1 MISFQFS
8 YFSFSITVLGLA
20 SSFMQH
26 SPPPLFKQGASARVK
41 VVFFTVFSLSLLLVD
56 SRMKSLGPLRQVVG
70 TALYPLQMMALAPRD
85 ALSGV
90 SNYFAST
97 TALQNE
103 VATLKLQ
110 QIKNA
115 ENLHQNV
122 ALATENAQLR
132 RLLDLKTK
140 SNSKSLMAEI
150 LYDARD
156 EVTRKIVL
164 NRGAT
169 QGVALSQPVIDERG
183 VIGQVTRVFPLTC
196 EVTLLSDKNQAIPVQ
211 VERNGLRSVVTG
223 RGRSPFLEM
232 RVTTNA
238 DVKIGDVLVT
248 SGIDGVYPEGL
259 QVAKV
264 ARVDNKATT
273 TFETVLLSPAAGIE
287 HHKHLLILLIDTSQI
302 TPPESEDVRA
312 KKEKINRRVTR
323 DAGKDAAREGA
334 PVDFKRSETGAS
346 QAVVTA
352 APASAA
358 VVPPVT
364 PAAPATDPK
373 RKE

>member
-1 MISFQFS
+1 
-8 YFSFSITVLGLA
+8 
-20 SSFMQH
+20 MQH

-41 VVFFTVFSLSLLLVD
+41 VAFFTVFSLCLLLVD

-70 TALYPLQMMALAPRD
+70 TALYPLQMLALAPRD
-85 ALSGV
+85 AMSNM

-97 TALQNE
+97 STLQKE
-103 VATLKLQ
+103 VEALKLQ

-115 ENLHQNV
+115 ESLHQNV
-122 ALATENAQLR
+122 ALTTENTQLR
-132 RLLDLKTK
+132 RLLELKTK
-140 SNSKSLMAEI
+140 TSSKSLMAEI

-169 QGVALSQPVIDERG
+169 HGVALSQPVIDERG
-183 VIGQVTRVFPLTC
+183 VVGQVTRVFPLTC
-196 EVTLLSDKNQAIPVQ
+196 EVTLLSDKNQAIPVM

-264 ARVDNKATT
+264 AQVDNKATT
-273 TFETVLLSPAAGIE
+273 TFETVLLSPSAGIE
-287 HHKHLLILLIDTSQI
+287 HHKQLLVLLVDTSAI
-302 TPPESEDVRA
+302 APPESEDVRA
-312 KKEKINRRVTR
+312 KKEKINRRITR
-323 DAGKDAAREGA
+323 DASKDAVKDGA
-334 PVDFKRSETGAS
+334 PVDFKRVEGSAS
-346 QAVVTA
+346 QAVTSGASNA
-352 APASAA
+352 APAS
-358 VVPPVT
+358 VPAQSPLAT
-364 PAAPATDPK
+364 PASTAADAK

>member
-1 MISFQFS
+1 
-8 YFSFSITVLGLA
+8 
-20 SSFMQH
+20 MQH

-56 SRMKSLGPLRQVVG
+56 SRVKSLGPLRQVVG
-70 TALYPLQMMALAPRD
+70 TALYPLQMLALAPRD
-85 ALSGV
+85 GLSNV

-97 TALQNE
+97 AALQKE
-103 VATLKLQ
+103 VSTLKQQ
-110 QIKNA
+110 QIQNA
-115 ENLHQNV
+115 ENLHQNI

-140 SNSKSLMAEI
+140 TNSKSLTAEI

-183 VIGQVTRVFPLTC
+183 VVGQVTRVFPLTS

-264 ARVDNKATT
+264 AQVDNKATT

-287 HHKHLLILLIDTSQI
+287 HHKQLLILLVDTSAI
-302 TPPESEDVRA
+302 SPPESEDVRA

-323 DAGKDAAREGA
+323 DASKDAVKEGA
-334 PVDFKRSETGAS
+334 PVDFKRADETAS
-346 QAVVTA
+346 VTSTSTEVPA
-352 APASAA
+352 STPLTSVPPAPASSM
-358 VVPPVT
+358 
-364 PAAPATDPK
+364 K
-373 RKE
+373 RKD

>member
-1 MISFQFS
+1 
-8 YFSFSITVLGLA
+8 
-20 SSFMQH
+20 MQH

-70 TALYPLQMMALAPRD
+70 TALYPLQMLALAPRD
-85 ALSGV
+85 AI
-90 SNYFAST
+90 SNISTYFAST
-97 TALQNE
+97 TALQKE
-103 VATLKLQ
+103 VATLKQQ
-110 QIKNA
+110 QIQNA

-132 RLLDLKTK
+132 RLLELKTK
-140 SNSKSLMAEI
+140 TNSKSLMAEI

-183 VIGQVTRVFPLTC
+183 VVGQVTRVFPLTC

-223 RGRSPFLEM
+223 RGRSPYLEM

-238 DVKIGDVLVT
+238 DVKIGDTLVT

-264 ARVDNKATT
+264 AQVDNKATT

-287 HHKHLLILLIDTSQI
+287 HHKQLLILLVDTSTI

-323 DAGKDAAREGA
+323 DATKDSVKDGA
-334 PVDFKRSETGAS
+334 PVDFKRTETSAS
-346 QAVVTA
+346 QALPTA
-352 APASAA
+352 VPASAVA
-358 VVPPVT
+358 IPPVT
-364 PAAPATDPK
+364 PAAADLK
-373 RKE
+373 R